1 MWHRLLHDAS
11 FFELLYEID
20 KEIAAKVRAGNCRH
34 CGGTLDSASYPRK
47 ARGGPD
53 DLDEDCASRRL
64 SFCCRRKGCRRRATP
79 PSVRFL
85 GRRVYW
91 GVIVVL
97 QSAMQQGVT
106 GFRARRL
113 QRALG
118 VDRQTVERWREWWL
132 AKFPG
137 TRFWQVARAR
147 FVPPIEVTTLPLSL
161 LERFEK
167 KGYGDNQSQL
177 VGLLRF
183 LSPITTNSATVSFSD
198 GG

>member
-1 MWHRLLHDAS
+1 MCHKVLQDAS
-11 FFELLYEID
+11 FFELLYEVD
-20 KEIAAKVRAGNCRH
+20 EDIAAKVRASGCRH
-34 CGGTLDSASYPRK
+34 CGGTLDSANYPRK
-47 ARGGPD
+47 PRGGPD
-53 DLDEDCASRRL
+53 GMEEDCASRRL
-64 SFCCRRKGCRRRATP
+64 SFCCRRKGCRSRATP

-91 GVIVVL
+91 GVVVIL

-106 GFRARRL
+106 PFRAARL
-113 QRALG
+113 HSALG
-118 VDRQTVERWREWWL
+118 VDRQTVQRWREWWL
-132 AKFPG
+132 AKFPA

-147 FVPPIEVTTLPLSL
+147 FVPPIDLTSLPLSL

-167 KGYGDNQSQL
+167 KCSSDNQSQL

-183 LSPITTNSATVSFSD
+183 LSPITTSSATVSFSD